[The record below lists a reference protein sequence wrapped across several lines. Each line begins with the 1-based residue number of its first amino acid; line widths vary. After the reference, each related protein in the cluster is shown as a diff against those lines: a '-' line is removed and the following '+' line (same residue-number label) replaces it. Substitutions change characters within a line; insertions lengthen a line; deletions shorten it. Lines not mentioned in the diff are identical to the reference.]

1 MCAVLYLLK
10 PFPVAPGTLPTV
22 DLHDEAL
29 RIAPGF
35 SYPSHPTQEMTNYK
49 YNIYSFVGNS
59 RSQKILKA
67 KFATWEKA
75 LNTRKFS
82 DISHYSIEVAHDFGG
97 ARTHNQAHFLHFGNQ
112 TQFVSVK
119 KIACQKK
126 GKNHNMKFTGKSDGY
141 GNHSSM
147 SNTRVAGELLEVPY
161 MSIFILTKSIRP

>member
-1 MCAVLYLLK
+1 MSWTLLVRWFVCRSISFK
-10 PFPVAPGTLPTV
+10 TISSCSRHSANCWFARWSSE
-22 DLHDEAL
+22 DSS
-29 RIAPGF
+29 RIFLSF
-35 SYPSHPTQEMTNYK
+35 SSYTQEMTNYK
-49 YNIYSFVGNS
+49 YNICSFVGNS

-147 SNTRVAGELLEVPY
+147 SNTRVAGELLEVP
-161 MSIFILTKSIRP
+161 